1 LFRFNQPGKK
11 SRFQRV
17 FRHIPPGHNLV
28 IRRRSRA
35 VSRFN
40 TFATSLIRSPLLWG
54 MALACGFFK
63 LIHDGVIA
71 DPLVVRYLAGNWIE
85 YVEVGMF
92 FIGMAALAGKAI
104 DVAWQWR
111 GVADEQIDPIPDGGQ
126 DATEAASLLASLPEE
141 EQWGGAAF
149 LVRRLREA
157 LDFVARTGSADGL
170 EDHLKYLSDVDA
182 ARAARSYGLVRFIVW
197 AIPIMGFLGT
207 VIGITVAIANLSP
220 TQLENISGVVAG
232 LGTAFDTTA
241 TALGLSMVLM
251 FVQFLVDR
259 SEQSL
264 LAEVDVVA
272 WETLAGRFQ
281 SGPTAGNAS
290 LLGVIDHAGNTLRV
304 SLEKSI
310 HSVLAAWTE
319 SLTSAQ
325 AGLLAEH
332 EDRWAAAA
340 ESLATAMRAM
350 ETQHAKI
357 AGQTELLA
365 SVVQATRDLT
375 TLEKSLNDNLAT
387 LAASGRF
394 EEVLATLAASTQ
406 LLAARAGAVGA
417 PRAVELSG
425 VSPSGK
431 AA

>member
-1 LFRFNQPGKK
+1 M
-11 SRFQRV
+11 SRLN
-17 FRHIPPGHNLV
+17 I
-28 IRRRSRA
+28 
-35 VSRFN
+35 
-40 TFATSLIRSPLLWG
+40 FATSLIRSPLLWG
-54 MALACGFFK
+54 IAIACGFFK
-63 LIHDGVIA
+63 LIHEGIISEPV
-71 DPLVVRYLAGNWIE
+71 VVRYLAGNWIE

-92 FIGMAALAGKAI
+92 FIGMAALAGKWF
-104 DVAWQWR
+104 DVAWQQR
-111 GVADEQIDPIPDGGQ
+111 SVNDEQIDPIPEGGQ
-126 DATEAASLLASLPEE
+126 DPSDALTLLASLPEE
-141 EQWGGAAF
+141 DQKGGTAF
-149 LVRRLREA
+149 LTRRLREA

-259 SEQSL
+259 SEQVL

-281 SGPTAGNAS
+281 ATTGAGNAS
-290 LLGVIDHAGNTLRV
+290 LLGVIDHAGTTLRV

-319 SLTSAQ
+319 SLTAAQ
-325 AGLLAEH
+325 AGLVAEH
-332 EDRWAAAA
+332 EERWAAAA
-340 ESLATAMRAM
+340 DSLASAMRAM
-350 ETQHAKI
+350 EMQHAKI

-365 SVVQATRDLT
+365 DVVNATRDLT

-387 LAASGRF
+387 LASSGRF

-406 LLAARAGAVGA
+406 LLAARASAPAA

-425 VSPSGK
+425 VCPSGK

>member
-1 LFRFNQPGKK
+1 M
-11 SRFQRV
+11 SR
-17 FRHIPPGHNLV
+17 L
-28 IRRRSRA
+28 
-35 VSRFN
+35 N
-40 TFATSLIRSPLLWG
+40 TFATSLFRSPLVWG
-54 MALACGFFK
+54 IAIACGFFK
-63 LIHDGVIA
+63 LIHDGFIA
-71 DPLVVRYLAGNWIE
+71 DPLIVRYLAGNWIE

-92 FIGMAALAGKAI
+92 FIGMAALAGKWF
-104 DVAWQWR
+104 DVAWQR
-111 GVADEQIDPIPDGGQ
+111 RSVNDEHVDPIPDGGQ
-126 DATEAASLLASLPEE
+126 DATQAGTLLASLPDED
-141 EQWGGAAF
+141 QKGGTAF

-157 LDFVARTGSADGL
+157 IDFVARTGSADGL

-207 VIGITVAIANLSP
+207 VIGITVAIASLSP

-264 LAEVDVVA
+264 LADVDVVA

-281 SGPTAGNAS
+281 VATGAGNAS
-290 LLGVIDHAGNTLRV
+290 LVGVIDHAGATLRV

-319 SLTSAQ
+319 SLTAAQ
-325 AGLLAEH
+325 AGLVAEH
-332 EDRWAAAA
+332 EERWAAAA
-340 ESLATAMRAM
+340 DSLASAMRTM
-350 ETQHAKI
+350 EAQQTKI

-365 SVVQATRDLT
+365 AVVNATRDLT

-406 LLAARAGAVGA
+406 LLAARASA
-417 PRAVELSG
+417 PAPRRAVELSG

>member
-1 LFRFNQPGKK
+1 MLPG
-11 SRFQRV
+11 
-17 FRHIPPGHNLV
+17 P
-28 IRRRSRA
+28 
-35 VSRFN
+35 
-40 TFATSLIRSPLLWG
+40 
-54 MALACGFFK
+54 
-63 LIHDGVIA
+63 
-71 DPLVVRYLAGNWIE
+71 
-85 YVEVGMF
+85 
-92 FIGMAALAGKAI
+92 
-104 DVAWQWR
+104 
-111 GVADEQIDPIPDGGQ
+111 
-126 DATEAASLLASLPEE
+126 
-141 EQWGGAAF
+141 
-149 LVRRLREA
+149 
-157 LDFVARTGSADGL
+157 
-170 EDHLKYLSDVDA
+170 
-182 ARAARSYGLVRFIVW
+182 RSYGLVRFIVW

-264 LAEVDVVA
+264 LADVDVVA

-281 SGPTAGNAS
+281 PSADADNAS
-290 LLGVIDHAGNTLRV
+290 LLGAIDHAGVTLRV

-310 HSVLAAWTE
+310 HAVLSAWTE
-319 SLTSAQ
+319 SLTTAQ
-325 AGLLAEH
+325 AGLVAEH
-332 EDRWAAAA
+332 EERWAAAA
-340 ESLATAMRAM
+340 DSLAAAMRAM
-350 ETQHAKI
+350 EMQHAKI

-365 SVVQATRDLT
+365 NVVNATRDLT

-406 LLAARAGAVGA
+406 LLAARASAAGA
-417 PRAVELSG
+417 PRPVELSG
-425 VSPSGK
+425 VRSSGK

>member
-1 LFRFNQPGKK
+1 
-11 SRFQRV
+11 
-17 FRHIPPGHNLV
+17 
-28 IRRRSRA
+28 
-35 VSRFN
+35 
-40 TFATSLIRSPLLWG
+40 
-54 MALACGFFK
+54 
-63 LIHDGVIA
+63 
-71 DPLVVRYLAGNWIE
+71 
-85 YVEVGMF
+85 
-92 FIGMAALAGKAI
+92 
-104 DVAWQWR
+104 
-111 GVADEQIDPIPDGGQ
+111 
-126 DATEAASLLASLPEE
+126 
-141 EQWGGAAF
+141 
-149 LVRRLREA
+149 
-157 LDFVARTGSADGL
+157 
-170 EDHLKYLSDVDA
+170 
-182 ARAARSYGLVRFIVW
+182 
-197 AIPIMGFLGT
+197 
-207 VIGITVAIANLSP
+207 
-220 TQLENISGVVAG
+220 
-232 LGTAFDTTA
+232 
-241 TALGLSMVLM
+241 VLM

-340 ESLATAMRAM
+340 DSLATAMRAM

-365 SVVQATRDLT
+365 NVVQATRDLT

-417 PRAVELSG
+417 PRSVELSG

>member
-1 LFRFNQPGKK
+1 MSKLNA
-11 SRFQRV
+11 
-17 FRHIPPGHNLV
+17 L
-28 IRRRSRA
+28 
-35 VSRFN
+35 
-40 TFATSLIRSPLLWG
+40 ATMLIRSPLVWG
-54 MALACGFFK
+54 VALACGFFK
-63 LIHDGVIA
+63 LIHDGIIA
-71 DPLVVRYLAGNWIE
+71 DPTVVRYLAGNWIE

-92 FIGMAALAGKAI
+92 FIGMAALAGKWA
-104 DVAWQWR
+104 DVAWQRR
-111 GVADEQIDPIPDGGQ
+111 GIATEQIDPIPDGGQ
-126 DATEAASLLASLPEE
+126 DPTDAVSLLASLPEE
-141 EQWGGAAF
+141 GQAGGAT
-149 LVRRLREA
+149 LIVRRLREA
-157 LDFVARTGSADGL
+157 IDFVARTGTADGL

-207 VIGITVAIANLSP
+207 VIGITVAIASLSP

-251 FVQFLVDR
+251 FIQFLVDR

-264 LAEVDVVA
+264 LADIDVVA

-281 SGPTAGNAS
+281 AVAGTGNAS
-290 LLGVIDHAGNTLRV
+290 LLGVIDHAGTTLRV

-310 HSVLAAWTE
+310 HAVLAGWTE
-319 SLTSAQ
+319 SLASAQ
-325 AGLLAEH
+325 AGLVAEH

-340 ESLATAMRAM
+340 ESLAVAMRAM
-350 ETQHAKI
+350 EAQHAKI
-357 AGQTELLA
+357 AGQTQLLA
-365 SVVQATRDLT
+365 SVVDATRDLA
-375 TLEKSLNDNLAT
+375 TLEKTLNDNLAT
-387 LAASGRF
+387 LTSSGRF

-406 LLAARAGAVGA
+406 LLAARAGAAGG
-417 PRAVELSG
+417 PRSIELSG

>member
-1 LFRFNQPGKK
+1 
-11 SRFQRV
+11 
-17 FRHIPPGHNLV
+17 
-28 IRRRSRA
+28 
-35 VSRFN
+35 VSRLN
-40 TFATSLIRSPLLWG
+40 AFATTLIRSPLLWG
-54 MALACGFFK
+54 MAIACGFFK
-63 LIHDGVIA
+63 LIHDGIIA
-71 DPLVVRYLAGNWIE
+71 DPTLVRYLAGHWIE

-92 FIGMAALAGKAI
+92 FIGIAALSGKWL
-104 DVAWQWR
+104 DVAWQRR
-111 GVADEQIDPIPDGGQ
+111 GVAIEQIDPIPDGGQ
-126 DATEAASLLASLPEE
+126 DPMEAAALLASLPEE
-141 EQWGGAAF
+141 GQKGGTAF

-157 LDFVARTGSADGL
+157 LDFVSRTGAAEGL

-241 TALGLSMVLM
+241 TALALSMVLM
-251 FVQFLVDR
+251 FMQFLVDR

-264 LAEVDVVA
+264 LGDVDVVA

-281 SGPTAGNAS
+281 SVAGGGNAA
-290 LLGVIDHAGNTLRV
+290 LVGVIDHAGNTLRV
-304 SLEKSI
+304 SLEKSL

-319 SLTSAQ
+319 SLTAAQ
-325 AGLLAEH
+325 AGLVAEH
-332 EDRWAAAA
+332 ENRWSAAA
-340 ESLATAMRAM
+340 ESLAAAMRAM
-350 ETQHAKI
+350 EAQHAKI

-365 SVVQATRDLT
+365 NVVHATRDLT
-375 TLEKSLNDNLAT
+375 TLEKSLNANLAT
-387 LAASGRF
+387 LASSGRF

-406 LLAARAGAVGA
+406 LLAARAAATGA
-417 PRAVELSG
+417 PRAVDLSG
-425 VSPSGK
+425 MSLSGK

>member
-1 LFRFNQPGKK
+1 M
-11 SRFQRV
+11 SR
-17 FRHIPPGHNLV
+17 I
-28 IRRRSRA
+28 
-35 VSRFN
+35 N
-40 TFATSLIRSPLLWG
+40 TFATSLIRSPLVWG
-54 MALACGFFK
+54 IAIACGFFK
-63 LIHDGVIA
+63 LIHDGIIA
-71 DPLVVRYLAGNWIE
+71 DPMVVRYLAGNWIE

-92 FIGMAALAGKAI
+92 FIGMAALVGKWF
-104 DVAWQWR
+104 DVAWQRR
-111 GVADEQIDPIPDGGQ
+111 GVNDEQIDPIPDGGQ
-126 DATEAASLLASLPEE
+126 DPTEASTLLASLPEE
-141 EQWGGAAF
+141 DQKGGTAF

-157 LDFVARTGSADGL
+157 LDFVARTGTADGL

-281 SGPTAGNAS
+281 PSADADNAS
-290 LLGVIDHAGNTLRV
+290 LLGAIDHAGVTLRV

-310 HSVLAAWTE
+310 HSVLSAWTE
-319 SLTSAQ
+319 SLTTAQ
-325 AGLLAEH
+325 AGLVAEH
-332 EDRWAAAA
+332 EERWAAAA
-340 ESLATAMRAM
+340 DSLASAMRAM
-350 ETQHAKI
+350 EMQHAKI

-365 SVVQATRDLT
+365 NVVNATRDLT

-406 LLAARAGAVGA
+406 LLAARASAASA
-417 PRAVELSG
+417 PRPVELSG
-425 VSPSGK
+425 MHSSGK

>member
-1 LFRFNQPGKK
+1 M
-11 SRFQRV
+11 SR
-17 FRHIPPGHNLV
+17 I
-28 IRRRSRA
+28 
-35 VSRFN
+35 N

-54 MALACGFFK
+54 MAVACGFFK
-63 LIHDGVIA
+63 LIHDEVIA
-71 DPLVVRYLAGNWIE
+71 DPVIVRYLAGNWIE

-92 FIGMAALAGKAI
+92 FIGMAALAGKWL
-104 DVAWQWR
+104 DVSWQRR
-111 GVADEQIDPIPDGGQ
+111 GVAVEQLEPIPPGGQ
-126 DATEAASLLASLPEE
+126 DPADASALLTALPEE
-141 EQWGGAAF
+141 DQKGGNAF
-149 LVRRLREA
+149 VVRRLREA
-157 LDFVARTGSADGL
+157 LDFVARTGTSDGL

-259 SEQSL
+259 SEQVL

-281 SGPTAGNAS
+281 SVPTSGNAS
-290 LLGVIDHAGNTLRV
+290 LLGVIDHAGDALRV

-310 HSVLAAWTE
+310 QSVLAAWTD
-319 SLTSAQ
+319 SLASAQ
-325 AGLLAEH
+325 AGLVAEH

-340 ESLATAMRAM
+340 ESLASAMRAM
-350 ETQHAKI
+350 EMQQAKM

-365 SVVQATRDLT
+365 SVVNATRDLT
-375 TLEKSLNDNLAT
+375 TLEKSLNQNLAT
-387 LAASGRF
+387 LTASGRF

-406 LLAARAGAVGA
+406 LLAARASVSAA
-417 PRAVELSG
+417 PRVVELSG

>member
-1 LFRFNQPGKK
+1 
-11 SRFQRV
+11 
-17 FRHIPPGHNLV
+17 
-28 IRRRSRA
+28 
-35 VSRFN
+35 VSRLN

-54 MALACGFFK
+54 IAVACGFFK
-63 LIHDGVIA
+63 LIHDGVIS
-71 DPLVVRYLAGNWIE
+71 DPLIVRYLAGNWIE
-85 YVEVGMF
+85 YIEVAMF
-92 FIGMAALAGKAI
+92 FIGMAALVGKGL
-104 DVAWQWR
+104 DVVWQRR

-126 DATEAASLLASLPEE
+126 DPGEAAMLLGSLPEE
-141 EQWGGAAF
+141 DQKGGGTF
-149 LVRRLREA
+149 LIRRLREA

-259 SEQSL
+259 SEQTL
-264 LAEVDVVA
+264 LADVDVVT

-281 SGPTAGNAS
+281 PSAGAGSAS
-290 LLGVIDHAGNTLRV
+290 LLGVLDHAGNTLRV

-310 HSVLAAWTE
+310 HTVLAAWTD
-319 SLTSAQ
+319 SLTNAQ
-325 AGLLAEH
+325 AGLVAEH

-350 ETQHAKI
+350 ESQHAKI

-365 SVVQATRDLT
+365 SVVDATRDLA
-375 TLEKSLNDNLAT
+375 TLEKTLNDNLAT
-387 LAASGRF
+387 LASSGRF

-406 LLAARAGAVGA
+406 LLAARGAAAA
-417 PRAVELSG
+417 PRAVDLSG
-425 VSPSGK
+425 ASSSGK